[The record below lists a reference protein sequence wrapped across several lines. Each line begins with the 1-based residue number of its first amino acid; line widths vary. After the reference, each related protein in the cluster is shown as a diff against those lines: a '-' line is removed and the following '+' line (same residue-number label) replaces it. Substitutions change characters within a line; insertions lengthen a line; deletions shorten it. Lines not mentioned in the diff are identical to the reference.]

1 MPTITYETTTRQMTG
16 SVLGRWL
23 HRRRTDRQD
32 ARKAHGIA
40 ARFLAAAAGL
50 GLAEDTQSC
59 AGTPGLRS
67 PQLYHVSLGADDV
80 RIFVKMLPGQLLAD
94 YEEHSAALA
103 EAMGGVSLTWK
114 QRAHGYIVGTLRTRD
129 PLAGQVPLPTLV
141 PAARVD
147 RVLIGLLDSGRS
159 LTVRLDQIAHMIVQ
173 GATRS
178 GKSRFIYGLLSQL
191 AQCSDVRISGSDVTG
206 LLLRPFVG
214 TRHGDD
220 LALGTR
226 NITEHAVVLERLV
239 SRMDE
244 RIARIPDDVD
254 VLPVDEHDPYELVV
268 LEELPGL
275 IRAAE
280 AVDALHK
287 GDRKYVPLVGRI
299 RSAYGR
305 LMAEGAKVG
314 FRVVIVM
321 QRADASIIGGFERGQ
336 ATFRITFPVLEPSSV
351 QMLHPSC
358 DTETAALHATEKAGI
373 ALVSGPGVPLARMR
387 SPQMGDYGTFRA
399 NVSGPGLR
407 IVDSEAA

>member
-1 MPTITYETTTRQMTG
+1 MPTITYETTTRQANG

-32 ARKAHGIA
+32 VRKAHGIA

-214 TRHGDD
+214 SRHDD

-226 NITEHAVVLERLV
+226 NIAEHAVVLERLV
-239 SRMDE
+239 ARMDD

-254 VLPVDEHDPYELVV
+254 VLPVDEHDPYEVVV

-387 SPQMGDYGTFRA
+387 SPQMGDYASFRS

>member
-1 MPTITYETTTRQMTG
+1 MSTITYERSTRRST
-16 SVLGRWL
+16 SRWW
-23 HRRRTDRQD
+23 HRRRADHQD
-32 ARKAHGIA
+32 QRKAKMLA
-40 ARFLAAAAGL
+40 SRFLAAAAGL
-50 GLAEDTQSC
+50 GLADDTQSC
-59 AGTPGLRS
+59 AGLPGLRS
-67 PQLYHVSLGADDV
+67 PQLYHVRLLDDCV
-80 RIFVKMLPGQLLAD
+80 QVYVQMLPGQLMAD
-94 YEEHSAALA
+94 YEECSAELA
-103 EAMGGVSLTWK
+103 EAMGGVSLTWRH
-114 QRAHGYIVGTLRTRD
+114 RAHGYIVGTLRYRD
-129 PLAGQVPLPTLV
+129 PLADQVRLPELV
-141 PAARVD
+141 PAASCSN
-147 RVLIGLLDSGRS
+147 VLVGLLDSGVP
-159 LTVRLDQIAHMIVQ
+159 LTTRLDQIAHMIVQ

-214 TRHGDD
+214 SRHDD

-226 NITEHAVVLERLV
+226 NIAEHAVVLERLV
-239 SRMDE
+239 ASMDE

-321 QRADASIIGGFERGQ
+321 QRADANIIGGFERGQ
-336 ATFRITFPVLEPSSV
+336 ATFRITFPVLDPASV

-358 DTETAALHATEKAGI
+358 DTETAALHATEQPGI
-373 ALVSGPGVPLARMR
+373 ALVSGPGIPLARMR
-387 SPQMGDYGTFRA
+387 SPQMGDYASFRS

>member
-1 MPTITYETTTRQMTG
+1 MLA
-16 SVLGRWL
+16 S
-23 HRRRTDRQD
+23 
-32 ARKAHGIA
+32 
-40 ARFLAAAAGL
+40 RFVAAAAGL
-50 GLAEDTQSC
+50 GLADDTQSC
-59 AGTPGLRS
+59 AGLPGLRS
-67 PQLYHVSLGADDV
+67 PQLYHVRFLDDCV
-80 RIFVKMLPGQLLAD
+80 QVYVQMLPGQLMAD
-94 YEEHSAALA
+94 YEERSAELA
-103 EAMGGVSLTWK
+103 EAMGGVSLTWRH
-114 QRAHGYIVGTLRTRD
+114 RAHGYIVGTLRYRD

-226 NITEHAVVLERLV
+226 NIAEHAQVLERLV
-239 SRMDE
+239 AVMDD

-254 VLPVDEHDPYELVV
+254 VLPVDEHDPYEVV
-268 LEELPGL
+268 VIEELPGL

-336 ATFRITFPVLEPSSV
+336 ATFRITFPVLDPASV

-358 DTETAALHATEKAGI
+358 DTETAARHATEKAGI

-387 SPQMGDYGTFRA
+387 SPQMGDYASFRS

-407 IVDSEAA
+407 IADAA

>member
-1 MPTITYETTTRQMTG
+1 MPTITYETTTRQANG

-32 ARKAHGIA
+32 VRKAHGIA

-67 PQLYHVSLGADDV
+67 PQLYHVILGADDV

-214 TRHGDD
+214 SRHDD

-226 NITEHAVVLERLV
+226 NIAEHAVVLERLV
-239 SRMDE
+239 ARMDD

-254 VLPVDEHDPYELVV
+254 VLPVDEHDPYEVVV

-387 SPQMGDYGTFRA
+387 SPQMGDYASFRS

>member
-1 MPTITYETTTRQMTG
+1 MSTITYERSTRR
-16 SVLGRWL
+16 SGRWW
-23 HRRRTDRQD
+23 HRRRADHQDQRQ
-32 ARKAHGIA
+32 AKMLAS
-40 ARFLAAAAGL
+40 RFVAAAAGL
-50 GLAEDTQSC
+50 GL
-59 AGTPGLRS
+59 GS
-67 PQLYHVSLGADDV
+67 PQLYHVRFLDDCV
-80 RIFVKMLPGQLLAD
+80 QVYVQMLPGQLMAD
-94 YEEHSAALA
+94 YEERSAELA
-103 EAMGGVSLTWK
+103 EAMGGVSLTWRH
-114 QRAHGYIVGTLRTRD
+114 RAHGYIVGTLRYRD
-129 PLAGQVPLPTLV
+129 PLADPVRLPELV
-141 PAARVD
+141 PAASCSN
-147 RVLIGLLDSGRS
+147 VLVGLLDSGVP
-159 LTVRLDQIAHMIVQ
+159 LTIRLDQIAHMIVQ

-226 NITEHAVVLERLV
+226 NITEHAEVLERLV
-239 SRMDE
+239 AVMDD

-268 LEELPGL
+268 IEELPGL

-287 GDRKYVPLVGRI
+287 GDRKYIPLVGRI
-299 RSAYGR
+299 RAAYGR

-336 ATFRITFPVLEPSSV
+336 ASFRITFPVLDPASV

-358 DTETAALHATEKAGI
+358 DTETAARHATEKAGI

-387 SPQMGDYGTFRA
+387 SPQMGDYASFRA
-399 NVSGPGLR
+399 NVTGPGLR
-407 IVDSEAA
+407 IADAA

>member
-1 MPTITYETTTRQMTG
+1 MSTITYERSTRR
-16 SVLGRWL
+16 SAGRWW
-23 HRRRTDRQD
+23 HRRRADHQD
-32 ARKAHGIA
+32 QRKAKVLA
-40 ARFLAAAAGL
+40 SRFLAAAAGL
-50 GLAEDTQSC
+50 GLADDTQSC
-59 AGTPGLRS
+59 AGLPGIRTPE
-67 PQLYHVSLGADDV
+67 LYHVRFLDDCV
-80 RIFVKMLPGQLLAD
+80 QVYVQMLPGQLMAD
-94 YEEHSAALA
+94 YEERSAELA
-103 EAMGGVSLTWK
+103 EAMGGVSLTWRH
-114 QRAHGYIVGTLRTRD
+114 RAHGYIVGTLRYRD
-129 PLAGQVPLPTLV
+129 PLADPVRLPELV
-141 PAARVD
+141 PAASCSN
-147 RVLIGLLDSGRS
+147 VLVGLLDSGVP
-159 LTVRLDQIAHMIVQ
+159 LTIRLDQIAHMIVQ

-226 NITEHAVVLERLV
+226 NITEHAEVLERLV
-239 SRMDE
+239 AVMDD

-268 LEELPGL
+268 IEELPGL

-287 GDRKYVPLVGRI
+287 GDRKYIPLVGRI
-299 RSAYGR
+299 RAAYGR

-336 ATFRITFPVLEPSSV
+336 ASFRITFPVLDPASV

-358 DTETAALHATEKAGI
+358 DTETAARHATEKAGI

-387 SPQMGDYGTFRA
+387 SPQMGDYANFRA
-399 NVSGPGLR
+399 NVTGPGLR
-407 IVDSEAA
+407 IADAA